1 MNGNLLLGVLVA
13 FCISF
18 YSIPKVIKTAKL
30 KKLFDDP
37 DNHRKIHTEPIP
49 SLGGVAI
56 FGGFILSLLLV
67 GVIDTANSMQYYIFT
82 FIVVFFYGLKDD
94 ILGLSPQQKF
104 LGQVLAAGILVWK
117 GNILITN
124 LHGFLGI
131 HQIDLTLSY
140 LLTGFTIIV
149 IMNAYN
155 LIDGIDGL
163 AATISIITAVVFG
176 VFFYAIGDYNYAL
189 IGFAF
194 ASSVFAF
201 LIFNFQPAKIFMGD
215 TGSMLCGVVNA
226 ILVLHFIEVANGKT
240 VLNLSCSPALGFGIL
255 IMPLLDTLRVFSI
268 RILHGKSP
276 FYPDRN
282 HLHHI
287 LLDRGLSHKTI
298 TIIIGLSA
306 IAFIVLTYLAL
317 PMGTTAIIASQIVLF
332 FMGVFFLQITG
343 KKNKAK
349 LKAMQGEE
357 NVTFGKKIKHVV
369 TLIVAKEPT
378 TTTNSVN

>member
-1 MNGNLLLGVLVA
+1 MSGNLLLGGLVA
-13 FCISF
+13 FCITF
-18 YSIPKVIKTAKL
+18 YAIPKVIKIANI

-37 DNHRKIHTEPIP
+37 DNHRKIHVTPIP

-56 FGGFILSLLLV
+56 FAGFILSLLLTAP
-67 GVIDTANSMQYYIFT
+67 IDSANNLQYLILT

-94 ILGLSPQQKF
+94 IIGLTPQKKF
-104 LGQVLAAGILVWK
+104 LGQILAASILVWK

-131 HQIDLTLSY
+131 NTIDSTLSY
-140 LLTGFTIIV
+140 ILTGFTIAV

-163 AATISIITAVVFG
+163 AATISIITAGVFAW
-176 VFFYAIGDYNYAL
+176 FFYAVGDYNYAT

-194 ASSVFAF
+194 ACSVSAF
-201 LIFNFQPAKIFMGD
+201 LIFNYAPAKIFMGD

-226 ILVLHFIEVANGKT
+226 ILVLHFIETANGNT
-240 VLNLSCSPALGFGIL
+240 VLNVSSSPALGFGIL
-255 IMPLLDTLRVFSI
+255 IMPLLDTLRVFTI

-287 LLDRGLSHKTI
+287 LLDRGLSHKVI
-298 TIIIGLSA
+298 TFIIGLSA
-306 IAFIVLTYLAL
+306 IAFIILTYIAL
-317 PMGTTAIIASQIVLF
+317 PMGTTAIILSQMGLF
-332 FMGVFFLQITG
+332 FIGVFFLQITG

-349 LKAMQGEE
+349 LQSMKGEE
-357 NVTFGKKIKHVV
+357 NITFSKKIKHVV
-369 TLIVAKEPT
+369 TLIVAKDPT
-378 TTTNSVN
+378 TTTVEN